1 MELEVAMLSKISQIQ
16 NLDLNVPVYTE
27 DER

>member
-1 MELEVAMLSKISQIQ
+1 MELEVAMLSKVSQIQ